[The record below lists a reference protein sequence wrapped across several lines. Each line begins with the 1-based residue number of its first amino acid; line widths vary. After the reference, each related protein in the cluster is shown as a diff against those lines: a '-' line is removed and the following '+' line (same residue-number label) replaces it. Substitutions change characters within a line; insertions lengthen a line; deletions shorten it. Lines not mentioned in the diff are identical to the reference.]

1 MRQTA
6 IKDGA
11 SGAPDALRP
20 SPVAPRVYIVS
31 DVRLHR
37 EGLILGL
44 DRQSQLTVLGAGS
57 SGEVLNQIRIL
68 RPDVLLLDLGARDS
82 LTIPRLAQLCL
93 PGLRVVAF
101 AVAEAPENVL
111 ACAEAGIS
119 GYVVEYGL
127 MQDLIAAVL
136 RVLQGELVCSPQ
148 IAALLFDRIATLSS
162 GRSTTRTYALLTRRE
177 REIVAL
183 IACNLP
189 NKEIAR
195 RLRLCPAT
203 VKNHVH
209 NILRKL
215 NINRRSD
222 IARRQIEWS
231 GSSAVPPMLLRISLD
246 ARDQIDA
253 AAVPTSQPRS

>member
-1 MRQTA
+1 MGKQTA
-6 IKDGA
+6 IKDSA
-11 SGAPDALRP
+11 SSTPDVLRP
-20 SPVAPRVYIVS
+20 SLVTPRVYIVS

-82 LTIPRLAQLCL
+82 LTIPRRAQLCL
-93 PGLRVVAF
+93 PTLRVVAF

-119 GYVVEYGL
+119 GYVAQDGSME
-127 MQDLIAAVL
+127 DLIAAVL

-195 RLRLCPAT
+195 RLHLCPAT
-203 VKNHVH
+203 VK
-209 NILRKL
+209 ITCTTFC
-215 NINRRSD
+215 RS
-222 IARRQIEWS
+222 
-231 GSSAVPPMLLRISLD
+231 
-246 ARDQIDA
+246 
-253 AAVPTSQPRS
+253 

>member
-6 IKDGA
+6 VKDGA
-11 SGAPDALRP
+11 SDIPDALKP
-20 SPVAPRVYIVS
+20 SLLIPRVYIVS
-31 DVRLHR
+31 DIRLHR

-82 LTIPRLAQLCL
+82 LTIPRRAQLCL
-93 PGLRVVAF
+93 PTLRVVAF
-101 AVAEAPENVL
+101 AVAEVPENVL

-119 GYVVEYGL
+119 GYVAQDGSME
-127 MQDLIAAVL
+127 DLIAVVL

-148 IAALLFDRIATLSS
+148 ITAVLFDRIATLSS
-162 GRSTTRTYALLTRRE
+162 GRSTMRTYQLLTRRE

-195 RLRLCPAT
+195 RLYLCPAT

-209 NILRKL
+209 NILQKL

-222 IARRQIEWS
+222 IARHQIQWS
-231 GSSAVPPMLLRISLD
+231 GSSAVPPMPQRISLD
-246 ARDQIDA
+246 ARDQIDTA
-253 AAVPTSQPRS
+253 AAPTS

>member
-1 MRQTA
+1 MGKQTA

-11 SGAPDALRP
+11 SSTPDVPRL
-20 SPVAPRVYIVS
+20 SLVTPRVYIVS

-57 SGEVLNQIRIL
+57 SGEVLNEIRIL

-82 LTIPRLAQLCL
+82 LSIPRLAQLCL
-93 PGLRVVAF
+93 PRLRVVAF

-119 GYVVEYGL
+119 GYVAQDGSME
-127 MQDLIAAVL
+127 DLIAAVL

-148 IAALLFDRIATLSS
+148 IAALLFDRIAS

-231 GSSAVPPMLLRISLD
+231 ESSAVPPMPQRISLD

-253 AAVPTSQPRS
+253 AAVPTS